1 MSDTFPIKSVIK
13 QLKNSNFFR
22 SASTPIDES
31 DSVEFKRDVSVQNV
45 VGGAV
50 DIKEI
55 SLIIK
60 NGQKIN
66 LLEVYNGIIVE
77 ESLFSS
83 AISGAIRIIDV
94 AGGLEKFVIRGGESI
109 HIKVCK
115 PKNGD
120 VLIWR
125 QDLIVTKVGAGEVD
139 PSTLMTTYELHFS
152 SRTYINSL
160 KKTLFKSYK
169 QQPIA
174 EAVVSIYRE
183 ISKNDIFIEDP
194 RITLNKPF
202 VCAGF
207 MPHKAIDYL
216 AQRSCGRDNYY
227 VFFEKFVPNY
237 GSYSDSSPFT
247 SIHYF
252 GSIEKLIRE
261 SETSGIQSIFF
272 APKENANRENFQIRA
287 TNFKRK
293 DNFNHIPA
301 MMLGFYN
308 TTISSINPLTRQF
321 NSEKLSYTDRRESAK
336 DFYSNK
342 LIDDENIF
350 ARYDDTLNEIP
361 GRKLI
366 FNSLND
372 SVAREDWLKNHIYG
386 YLSKNYFKISI
397 DIQGA
402 TNKIGVG
409 HVVNFVVPSQIS
421 KILSPTTPNPSIDPI
436 YSGKY
441 LVTSV
446 VHIIKE
452 GQYIKT
458 LELSRGSSPYDLN
471 KNSISEFDVAQII
484 N

>member
-1 MSDTFPIKSVIK
+1 MKIFAKIRTTI
-13 QLKNSNFFR
+13 LKELAQSNFYKNG
-22 SASTPIDES
+22 AVGAAIAG
-31 DSVEFKRDVSVQNV
+31 VEFKKDLLVQNN

-55 SLIIK
+55 SLVIK

-66 LLEVYNGIIVE
+66 LLEVYSGIVVE

-83 AISGAIRIIDV
+83 AISGAIRIIDI
-94 AGGLEKFVIRGGESI
+94 AGGLEKFAIRGGESI
-109 HIKVCK
+109 HIKICK
-115 PKNGD
+115 PNNGD
-120 VLIWR
+120 LLIWR
-125 QDLIVTKVGAGEVD
+125 QDLIVTKVGAGDVD

-169 QQPIA
+169 QQSIA
-174 EAVVSIYRE
+174 EAVLSIYSE
-183 ISKNDIFIEDP
+183 ISVNDIFIEDP
-194 RITLNKPF
+194 KVTLSKPF
-202 VCAGF
+202 ICAGF

-216 AQRSCGRDNYY
+216 AQRSCSKDKYF
-227 VFFEKFVPNY
+227 VFFEKFVPNV
-237 GSYSDSSPFT
+237 GSYSDSTSFT

-252 GSIEKLIRE
+252 GSIERLIKE
-261 SETSGIQSIFF
+261 SEGGGIPSIFF

-308 TTISSINPLTRQF
+308 TKLSSINPLTREV
-321 NSEKLSYTDRRESAK
+321 NTKKISYIDESTK

-342 LIDDENIF
+342 LIDDENVF
-350 ARYDDTLNEIP
+350 ARYDDNLNEIP

-366 FNSLND
+366 VNATND
-372 SVAREDWLKNHIYG
+372 SISREDWLKNHIYG

-409 HVVNFVVPSQIS
+409 HVVNFVVPSQVA
-421 KILSPTTPNPSIDPI
+421 KILNPTTPNPYVDPL

-446 VHIIKE
+446 VHSIRG

-458 LELSRGSSPYDLN
+458 LELSRGSSPYN
-471 KNSISEFDVAQII
+471 FNRNSISEFDVTQL
-484 N
+484 